1 MQISII
7 PIVLALSLF
16 ACNEDYSINKSIA
29 KIDEA
34 EKSQVEMNL
43 DAEASY
49 SKTKMKLDSL
59 HQRIEKEY
67 QNDSVFMSQFF
78 ESKKMWEEYKKS
90 QVLMKY
96 PENDPTRN
104 GSVFNT
110 CYYSYLEKLT
120 RQRMDVLKEWI
131 NGANEGDCC
140 SGSVKILNSNQ

>member
-1 MQISII
+1 MQINII

-16 ACNEDYSINKSIA
+16 ACNEDYSINKSTA

-67 QNDSVFMSQFF
+67 QNDSVFMNQFF

-120 RQRMDVLKEWI
+120 QQRMDVLKDWI
-131 NGANEGDCC
+131 SGANEGDCC
-140 SGSVKILNSNQ
+140 SGSIQILK